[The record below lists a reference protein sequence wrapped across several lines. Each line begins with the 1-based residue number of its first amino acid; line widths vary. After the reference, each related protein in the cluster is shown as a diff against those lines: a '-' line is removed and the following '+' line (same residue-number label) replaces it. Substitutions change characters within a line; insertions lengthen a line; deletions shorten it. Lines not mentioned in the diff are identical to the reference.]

1 MKGKIEVYE
10 DEVKELVRNKIRAK
24 LSPVFRITEISAKRS
39 YSLDMEVE
47 FTDEQEPEVNDRLA
61 ELFHEDIPDE
71 AA

>member
-1 MKGKIEVYE
+1 MKGKIQIDE
-10 DEVKELVRNKIRAK
+10 DEVKELVRNKVRSK
-24 LSPVFRITEISAKRS
+24 LSPIFRITEVSAKRS

-47 FTDEQEPEVNDRLA
+47 FTDEQEPKENDKLA

>member
-1 MKGKIEVYE
+1 MKGKITIYE
-10 DEVKELVRNKIRAK
+10 DEVKKLVRHKVRDM
-24 LSPVFRITEISAKRS
+24 LSSVFHITEISAKRS